1 MNDDGPDA
9 VQDRPPVVLE
19 DARALR
25 AYAHPTRGK
34 LLSLLKFRGP
44 LTATEAGEILG
55 ESSGTMSFHLR
66 QLAKYKLVEE
76 APRGKGK
83 AKPWQAT
90 SLFTQ
95 LPPFTED
102 PEIADAAAQLRLRL
116 AHSYFEELTD
126 WLQRRDS
133 ESESWQRAEEFGDR
147 VLFATPEELVEIGD
161 RVQEI
166 IEPYARRFGHPQE
179 RPDGARQISFI
190 RFAFPSDGLS

>member
-9 VQDRPPVVLE
+9 VHDRPPVVLQ

-66 QLAKYKLVEE
+66 QLAKYKLAEE

-90 SLFTQ
+90 SLSTELPAFTD
-95 LPPFTED
+95 D
-102 PEIADAAAQLRLRL
+102 PEIADAAGQLRLQIAR
-116 AHSYFEELTD
+116 SYFAQLTK
-126 WLQRRDS
+126 WLEVRDS
-133 ESESWQRAEEFGDR
+133 ESEAWQRASEFGDR

-161 RVQEI
+161 RVQQVL
-166 IEPYARRFGHPQE
+166 EPYNRRFGHPEE
-179 RPDGARQISFI
+179 RPDGARQVSFI
-190 RFAFPSDGLS
+190 RFAFPSDRIG